1 MALPKIQ
8 TDLLGRFFVQF
19 YSLARWFYRGTIWIY
34 SRQGFYMNVSV
45 ILPCYNV
52 EKYIERCLNSLVQQ
66 TMGDIEIICVDDK
79 STDKTR
85 DIIQQFANAD
95 KRIRAIFLDSNH
107 GPGYARNI
115 GMHNANGEY
124 VSFIDPDDYIDTNF
138 YAVLFDLAQ
147 SQNLDV
153 AKGGFFLTDIA
164 NGTEHVSKQ
173 NKSIDT
179 NQVLFSGEHHSA
191 IYRREF
197 LIKNAIE
204 YPTDVVTGEDSVFLS
219 RLATKNKKIATTD
232 TVFYHYMFNRPGSL
246 DSANFSHA
254 KVMAIISV
262 LNYKVAMLPT
272 INYDSGFIEQHIL
285 LNFIYIFNKN
295 MEQADDKKLLFDWLV
310 KHRKLFPNDMLM
322 RHYGN
327 RRARAI
333 QHGNFKRFVSPKR
346 RFLFLFKI

>member
-1 MALPKIQ
+1 
-8 TDLLGRFFVQF
+8 
-19 YSLARWFYRGTIWIY
+19 
-34 SRQGFYMNVSV
+34 MNVSV

-164 NGTEHVSKQ
+164 NGTEHVSKL

-197 LIKNAIE
+197 LIK
-204 YPTDVVTGEDSVFLS
+204 
-219 RLATKNKKIATTD
+219 
-232 TVFYHYMFNRPGSL
+232 M
-246 DSANFSHA
+246 
-254 KVMAIISV
+254 
-262 LNYKVAMLPT
+262 
-272 INYDSGFIEQHIL
+272 Q
-285 LNFIYIFNKN
+285 
-295 MEQADDKKLLFDWLV
+295 
-310 KHRKLFPNDMLM
+310 
-322 RHYGN
+322 
-327 RRARAI
+327 
-333 QHGNFKRFVSPKR
+333 
-346 RFLFLFKI
+346 